1 MIDRKILKADLLLLL
16 TAFIWGA
23 AFVAQRV
30 GVNYLPPAAFNGI
43 RFSLGT
49 IALLPWALSKKGN
62 PHFFSREEFKGG
74 ILAGVLLAIATNLQQ
89 YGIVHTT
96 AGKAGFITGLYVV
109 IVPFLG
115 PLFRH
120 RPGWGSWLG
129 AFLALGGLYLLS
141 VRENFAISQGDLL
154 VLICAF
160 VFSFHVLVVS
170 LYSKKSEPLRLA
182 LMQFLTCS
190 VLSLFF
196 AFSFEHFST
205 QGVKEAIW
213 PLVYAGVFSVGVA
226 YTLQVVAQK
235 DTVAT
240 HAAIIMSLEAVF
252 AALTGWAFLGEILT
266 LRAIWGCALMFL
278 GSLIAQIKP

>member
-1 MIDRKILKADLLLLL
+1 M
-16 TAFIWGA
+16 
-23 AFVAQRV
+23 AQRV

-43 RFSLGT
+43 RFFMGT
-49 IALLPWALSKKGN
+49 IALLPWVFLKKGN
-62 PHFFSREEFKGG
+62 PHIFSSEELKGG
-74 ILAGVLLAIATNLQQ
+74 TLAGILLAIATNLQQ
-89 YGIVHTT
+89 YGIVYTT

-129 AFLALGGLYLLS
+129 AFLALVGLYLLS
-141 VRENFAISQGDLL
+141 VKENFVISKGDLL
-154 VLICAF
+154 VLICAL

-170 LYSKKSEPLRLA
+170 IYSKKGEPLRLA
-182 LMQFLTCS
+182 LMQFFTCA

-196 AFSFEHFST
+196 AFSFEHFSA

-213 PLVYAGVFSVGVA
+213 PLVYAGIFSVGVA

-252 AALTGWAFLGEILT
+252 AALTGWAFLGETLT
-266 LRAIWGCALMFL
+266 LRALWGCALMFL